1 MVNDEIDIDL
11 SGVRDLFDNSIANK
25 ISSAIVVFFVVFMWF
40 NSANLFANNDAIRSV
55 IDGDTDWEVSFNE
68 SIITK
73 TDSVIVADGDSEIIL
88 FDIPLSE
95 LDEGYRVGLFRITV
109 TYSETSNIPGDP
121 SDSVFATVIQNDI
134 VAQWDDDNNTL
145 SDSSNDGSQIDLNL
159 LAYPDY
165 DGVALNVSG
174 YNEIQVLDSWVLNG
188 HGLGEIEIE
197 VGVETAAWPGT
208 QDNNEEVTVTLEIVT
223 FKALAI
229 N

>member
-88 FDIPLSE
+88 FDIPL
-95 LDEGYRVGLFRITV
+95 
-109 TYSETSNIPGDP
+109 
-121 SDSVFATVIQNDI
+121 
-134 VAQWDDDNNTL
+134 
-145 SDSSNDGSQIDLNL
+145 LN
-159 LAYPDY
+159 
-165 DGVALNVSG
+165 
-174 YNEIQVLDSWVLNG
+174 
-188 HGLGEIEIE
+188 
-197 VGVETAAWPGT
+197 
-208 QDNNEEVTVTLEIVT
+208 
-223 FKALAI
+223 
-229 N
+229 

>member
-11 SGVRDLFDNSIANK
+11 SGVRELFDNSIANK
-25 ISSAIVVFFVVFMWF
+25 ISSAIVVFFVVFMWI

-55 IDGDTDWEVSFNE
+55 LDGDTDWQVSFNE

-88 FDIPLSE
+88 FDIQLSE
-95 LDEGYRVGLFRITV
+95 LDEGYRVGLFRIIV
-109 TYSETSNIPGDP
+109 TYGETSNIPGDP
-121 SDSVFATVIQNDI
+121 PDSVFATVIQNDI

-197 VGVETAAWPGT
+197 VGVETAALPFT

>member
-109 TYSETSNIPGDP
+109 TYGETSNIPGDP

>member
-197 VGVETAAWPGT
+197 VGVETAALPFT

>member
-55 IDGDTDWEVSFNE
+55 IDGDTDWQVSFNE

-88 FDIPLSE
+88 FDIQLSE
-95 LDEGYRVGLFRITV
+95 LDEGYRVGLFRIAV
-109 TYSETSNIPGDP
+109 TYGETSNIPGDP
-121 SDSVFATVIQNDI
+121 PDSVFATVIQNDI

>member
-1 MVNDEIDIDL
+1 
-11 SGVRDLFDNSIANK
+11 
-25 ISSAIVVFFVVFMWF
+25 
-40 NSANLFANNDAIRSV
+40 
-55 IDGDTDWEVSFNE
+55 
-68 SIITK
+68 
-73 TDSVIVADGDSEIIL
+73 VIVADGDSEIIL
-88 FDIPLSE
+88 FEIQFSE
-95 LDEGYRVGLFRITV
+95 LDEGYRVGFFRIVV

-121 SDSVFATVIQNDI
+121 SDSVFATIIQNDI

-159 LAYPDY
+159 LTYPDY
-165 DGVALNVSG
+165 DGVTLNVSG

-197 VGVETAAWPGT
+197 VGVETAALPFT

>member
-174 YNEIQVLDSWVLNG
+174 YNEIQVLDSWILNG

-197 VGVETAAWPGT
+197 VGVETAALPFT